1 MKTFKQFQEQ
11 IAPSRSGVAV
21 RGSDGKITKMVPPVD
36 LRSIERKM
44 ENVKN
49 QARARFGKV

>member
-1 MKTFKQFQEQ
+1 MKTFRQFQEQ
-11 IAPSRSGVAV
+11 IAPTRGGVAV

-36 LRSIERKM
+36 LRSVERKM

-49 QARARFGKV
+49 QVRARFGKV

>member
-11 IAPSRSGVAV
+11 IAPTRGGVAV

-36 LRSIERKM
+36 LRTVDRKM

-49 QARARFGKV
+49 QVRARFGKV

>member
-11 IAPSRSGVAV
+11 IAPTRSGVAV
-21 RGSDGKITKMVPPVD
+21 RGSDGKITKMVPPID
-36 LRSIERKM
+36 LRSVERKM

>member
-11 IAPSRSGVAV
+11 IAPTRSGVAV

-36 LRSIERKM
+36 LRTVERKM

-49 QARARFGKV
+49 QVRARFGRV

>member
-49 QARARFGKV
+49 QARERFGKV

>member
-21 RGSDGKITKMVPPVD
+21 RGSDGKITKMVPAVD
-36 LRSIERKM
+36 FRTIEQKM

-49 QARARFGKV
+49 RVRARFGKV

>member
-21 RGSDGKITKMVPPVD
+21 KGSDGKITKMVPPVD
-36 LRSIERKM
+36 LRTVDQKM
-44 ENVKN
+44 DNVKN
-49 QARARFGKV
+49 QVRARFGRV

>member
-11 IAPSRSGVAV
+11 IAPSRGGVAV
-21 RGSDGKITKMVPPVD
+21 QGSDGKITKMVPPLD
-36 LRSIERKM
+36 LRTVDQKM

-49 QARARFGKV
+49 RVRARFGRE

>member
-21 RGSDGKITKMVPPVD
+21 RGSDGKIIKMVPPVD
-36 LRSIERKM
+36 LRSIERKI

>member
-1 MKTFKQFQEQ
+1 MKTFKQFLEQ
-11 IAPSRSGVAV
+11 ITPSRGGTAV

-36 LRSIERKM
+36 LRTVDQKM

-49 QARARFGKV
+49 RVRDRFGKV

>member
-11 IAPSRSGVAV
+11 IAPSRSGVAI
-21 RGSDGKITKMVPPVD
+21 RGSDGKITKMVPAVD
-36 LRSIERKM
+36 LRTIDQKM

-49 QARARFGKV
+49 RVRARFGKV

>member
-11 IAPSRSGVAV
+11 IAPTRGGVAV
-21 RGSDGKITKMVPPVD
+21 RGSDGKITKMVPPID
-36 LRSIERKM
+36 LRSVERKM

>member
-11 IAPSRSGVAV
+11 IAPTRGGVAV

-36 LRSIERKM
+36 LRSVERKM

-49 QARARFGKV
+49 QVRARFGKV

>member
-21 RGSDGKITKMVPPVD
+21 RGSDGKITKMVPPID

>member
-11 IAPSRSGVAV
+11 IAPSRGGVAV
-21 RGSDGKITKMVPPVD
+21 QGSDGKITKIVLPLD
-36 LRSIERKM
+36 LRTVDQKM

-49 QARARFGKV
+49 RVRARFGRE

>member
-11 IAPSRSGVAV
+11 IAPSRGGVAV
-21 RGSDGKITKMVPPVD
+21 QGSDGKIIKIVPPLD
-36 LRSIERKM
+36 LRTVDQKM

-49 QARARFGKV
+49 RVRARFGRV

>member
-11 IAPSRSGVAV
+11 IAPTRSGVAV
-21 RGSDGKITKMVPPVD
+21 RGSDGKITKMVPPID
-36 LRSIERKM
+36 LRSVERKM

-49 QARARFGKV
+49 QARARFGRV

>member
-11 IAPSRSGVAV
+11 IAPSRGGVAV
-21 RGSDGKITKMVPPVD
+21 QGSDGKITKIVPPLD
-36 LRSIERKM
+36 LRTVDQKM

-49 QARARFGKV
+49 RVRARFGRE

>member
-1 MKTFKQFQEQ
+1 MKTFRQFQEQ
-11 IAPSRSGVAV
+11 IAPTRGGVAV

-36 LRSIERKM
+36 LRTIEQKM

-49 QARARFGKV
+49 RVRARFGKV

>member
-21 RGSDGKITKMVPPVD
+21 QGSDGKITKMVPPVD
-36 LRSIERKM
+36 LRTVDQKM

-49 QARARFGKV
+49 RVRARFGKV

>member
-21 RGSDGKITKMVPPVD
+21 RGSDGKITKMVPAVD
-36 LRSIERKM
+36 LRAIDQKM

-49 QARARFGKV
+49 RVRARFGKV

>member
-21 RGSDGKITKMVPPVD
+21 RGSDGKITKMVSPID
-36 LRSIERKM
+36 LRTADEKMKNVENQSIS
-44 ENVKN
+44 
-49 QARARFGKV
+49 RFGKK

>member
-11 IAPSRSGVAV
+11 IAPSRGGVAV
-21 RGSDGKITKMVPPVD
+21 QGSDGKITKIVPPLD
-36 LRSIERKM
+36 LRTVDQKM

-49 QARARFGKV
+49 RVRARFGRV